1 MQDKRA
7 DRLAE
12 DVEEM
17 TDFGQESP
25 RPSVIQ
31 RVTQILDA
39 FTAAGPQLLLL
50 EDVSAISGLP
60 RSTTFRIMSQLVALG
75 WLEHDSRGY
84 RLGARSQSLG
94 QQVDV
99 HSELRAA
106 AAEPLNQL
114 HLATN
119 AVAHLGVLEG
129 TAVRYLDKVGGA
141 AAHTVPS
148 KVGGIL
154 SVHRTMIG
162 RAILAALPPEKV
174 DTLLSA
180 RSFTERFD
188 INLEE
193 LHTQLNRIRGKHGVA
208 MARGAL
214 CNIKLGSVAVPIIGA
229 DGPIG
234 AMSVSGVDLRVETIA
249 PMVVAAVRRTTQ
261 TLFEGWT
268 AATAASKPEDHPWSA
283 VG

>member
-1 MQDKRA
+1 MQDEGTEM
-7 DRLAE
+7 LAE
-12 DVEEM
+12 SVQQVA
-17 TDFGQESP
+17 DFSQDSP

-39 FTAAGPQLLLL
+39 FTAGPERLLL

-60 RSTTFRIMSQLVALG
+60 RSTTFRIMSQLAALG

-84 RLGARSQSLG
+84 RLGARSQTLG

-99 HSELRAA
+99 HAELRSA

-141 AAHTVPS
+141 WAHTVPS
-148 KVGGIL
+148 KVGGVI
-154 SVHRTMIG
+154 SAHRTMIG
-162 RAILAALPPEKV
+162 RSILAALPPEKV
-174 DTLLSA
+174 DTLLTA
-180 RSFTERFD
+180 PSFTDRFD
-188 INLEE
+188 INLED
-193 LHTQLNRIRGKHGVA
+193 LHTQLNRIRGKRGVA

-214 CNIKLGSVAVPIIGA
+214 CNIKLGSVAVPIMGA

-234 AMSVSGVDLRVETIA
+234 ALSVSGVDLRVEGIA
-249 PMVVAAVRRTTQ
+249 PMVVGAVRRTTQ
-261 TLFEGWT
+261 TLFEGCNPG
-268 AATAASKPEDHPWSA
+268 AARAKSDDDAWSA